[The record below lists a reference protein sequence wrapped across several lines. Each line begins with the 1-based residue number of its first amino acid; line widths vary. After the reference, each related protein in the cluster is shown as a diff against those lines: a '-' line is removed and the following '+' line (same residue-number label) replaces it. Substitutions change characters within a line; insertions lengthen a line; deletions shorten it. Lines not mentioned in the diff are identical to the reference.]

1 MAGSRKIFSNHC
13 RLPASIVF
21 FLQWGNLKYM
31 TQDKHRAMLHWI
43 YERMLFIFIT
53 FIRLE
58 RYPLVLRSPS
68 VSLFISG
75 LLSASTN
82 NRWLIFTLCSL
93 VKCSSARVEDGSGG
107 WCTDVLGAYF
117 FMFWPC
123 CADRGILVP
132 QPRIEPSPR
141 QLECT
146 VLATRPPGNSLLLLL
161 FTFIYY
167 VFLYLAAPGLSW
179 GTWDLV
185 PDQGWSPGP
194 LHWEPGVLAAGPPG
208 KCPRQDFTI
217 TFFSGNLRQPG
228 ILWDSKK

>member
-1 MAGSRKIFSNHC
+1 MTQECVGFLTGNCCVFIIVKHTTNNFLREAKKSMTRSRKIFSNRC

-43 YERMLFIFIT
+43 YERMLFIFIA

-68 VSLFISG
+68 ASLFISG

-82 NRWLIFTLCSL
+82 NRRLIFTLCSL

-117 FMFWPC
+117 FMLWPC
-123 CADRGILVP
+123 CADGGILVP
-132 QPRIEPSPR
+132 QPRIEPRPSAVRVHSP
-141 QLECT
+141 
-146 VLATRPPGNSLLLLL
+146 S
-161 FTFIYY
+161 
-167 VFLYLAAPGLSW
+167 
-179 GTWDLV
+179 
-185 PDQGWSPGP
+185 
-194 LHWEPGVLAAGPPG
+194 H
-208 KCPRQDFTI
+208 
-217 TFFSGNLRQPG
+217 
-228 ILWDSKK
+228 

>member
-1 MAGSRKIFSNHC
+1 
-13 RLPASIVF
+13 
-21 FLQWGNLKYM
+21 
-31 TQDKHRAMLHWI
+31 
-43 YERMLFIFIT
+43 
-53 FIRLE
+53 
-58 RYPLVLRSPS
+58 
-68 VSLFISG
+68 
-75 LLSASTN
+75 
-82 NRWLIFTLCSL
+82 
-93 VKCSSARVEDGSGG
+93 
-107 WCTDVLGAYF
+107 
-117 FMFWPC
+117 MFWPC

-228 ILWDSKK
+228 IL